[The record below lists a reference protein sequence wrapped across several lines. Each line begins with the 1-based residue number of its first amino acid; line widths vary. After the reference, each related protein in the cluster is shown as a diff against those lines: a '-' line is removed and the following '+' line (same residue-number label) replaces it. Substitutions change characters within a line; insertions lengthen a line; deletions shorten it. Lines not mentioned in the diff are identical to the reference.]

1 VGGQQ
6 PLILIY
12 IYSKHSIWVMATN
25 CNRDI
30 HSKLEKHIYIPLK
43 FNCYLVGTVDIRFNN
58 GTLKSL
64 GCFAYIY
71 NT

>member
-1 VGGQQ
+1 MWGYVGGQQ

-58 GTLKSL
+58 GTLK
-64 GCFAYIY
+64 
-71 NT
+71 